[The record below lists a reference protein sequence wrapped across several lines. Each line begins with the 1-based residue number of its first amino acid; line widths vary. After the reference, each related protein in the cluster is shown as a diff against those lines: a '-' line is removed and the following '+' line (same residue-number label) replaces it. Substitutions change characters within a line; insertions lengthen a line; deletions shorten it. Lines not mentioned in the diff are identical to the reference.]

1 MLSFLLFT
9 AVSPSDSW
17 DDFTYPETVAKIRN
31 FPVEEDITFQAAL
44 LDSLVSSSTFTNHLS
59 LPPSPSP
66 PPLSSPLSLS
76 LEPMPVPCA
85 CSSTL
90 LSTRPSTL
98 PSSAV
103 STIPT
108 SGTLSYECSP
118 PLPPESII
126 ATIPQSQ
133 SQSQSHTT
141 YGTNTNTPASQPLA
155 STPVTSSAGWSQ
167 PLLPGLYNLVPRSW
181 LRSWRVYNKDLS
193 VSYVPPLDCTSMLC
207 QSHGYLVVPCHV
219 NEYLIG
225 LKRTLLG
232 GLGSY
237 DGDIVEILSAE
248 EWDALQSTLNSLSD
262 FNVRFCLD
270 GENILW
276 NTRIC
281 QVCSSD
287 SFSPVS
293 QAQFSS
299 GKVPSKKWSPCR

>member
-17 DDFTYPETVAKIRN
+17 DDFTYPETVAKTLN
-31 FPVEEDITFQAAL
+31 LSVEEDVPFQAAL
-44 LDSLVSSSTFTNHLS
+44 LDSLISSSTFTNHLS

-66 PPLSSPLSLS
+66 PPLPSPLSLS
-76 LEPMPVPCA
+76 LEPIPVPVPVPCA
-85 CSSTL
+85 RSSTL

-103 STIPT
+103 FTIPT
-108 SGTLSYECSP
+108 SGTSSYECSP
-118 PLPPESII
+118 PLPPESTI
-126 ATIPQSQ
+126 ATIPQFQPLAS
-133 SQSQSHTT
+133 
-141 YGTNTNTPASQPLA
+141 TPVTSSAGWSQPLA
-155 STPVTSSAGWSQ
+155 STPVTSSGWSQ

-287 SFSPVS
+287 SFFPAS
-293 QAQFSS
+293 QTQFSS
-299 GKVPSKKWSPCR
+299 VKVPSRKWSTSK